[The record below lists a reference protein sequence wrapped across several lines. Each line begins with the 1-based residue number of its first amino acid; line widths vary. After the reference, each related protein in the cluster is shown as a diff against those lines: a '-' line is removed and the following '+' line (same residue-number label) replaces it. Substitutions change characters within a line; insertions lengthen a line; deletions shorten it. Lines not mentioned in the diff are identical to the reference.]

1 MRNEILRQAM
11 DQPVEEGRNGRQKST
26 GRNNVLEVLSGG
38 EGVVMPACVLSHR
51 SERERWQVAKGRLD
65 PPTTW
70 QSAVLAFNS
79 VCVCVCA
86 RSHTC

>member
-26 GRNNVLEVLSGG
+26 GRNNVLEVLSGD
-38 EGVVMPACVLSHR
+38 EGVVTPVLSLR

-70 QSAVLAFNS
+70 QSAVLAYNS
-79 VCVCVCA
+79 LCVRVH
-86 RSHTC
+86 SHTC